1 MAAGNEF
8 ELIFEKEIPELKGLV
23 RFYRHIRT
31 CAELLSIINEDDN
44 KVFGICFRTPPP
56 DSSGVAHI
64 LEHSVLCGSRKY
76 PVKEPFIELVK
87 GSLKTFLNA
96 FTYPDK
102 TCYPVA
108 SQNVQDFYNLVDVY
122 LDAVFYPRLTPYVLQ
137 QEGWHYELDAPEDPL
152 TVKGVVYN
160 EMKGVYSSPDS
171 ILSEISQQSLF
182 PDTIYGLDSG
192 GDPRVIPSLTFER
205 FKSFHDR
212 FYHPSNA
219 RIYFYGND
227 DPDRRLDII
236 DEYLKDFNRA
246 EPESGVSLQ
255 SPKTEPVRIVRP
267 FAVSEDEA
275 AGGGPKS
282 MVTVNWLLPET
293 TDPSLNLGF
302 QILEYVLL
310 GMPGS
315 PLKKALIESG
325 LGEDIAGGGLETE
338 LRQLCFS
345 TGLKGIEAEDA
356 DKVEKLIFDTLSSL
370 AQGGIDPATIEAG
383 VNTIEFR
390 LRESNYGNFPQG
402 LAVMLRSL
410 STWLYEADPTSL
422 LAFESPLN
430 QVKQKL
436 KSGGFLEGLI
446 TRHLLEN
453 RHRTVVLL
461 RPEPGLAARQAE
473 EEARDLD
480 GIKNALST
488 DEIGRVIENANT
500 LKRIQSS
507 PDSPQALST
516 IPVLRVC
523 DLDRRNK
530 IIPVAPA
537 PVDGV
542 SGFYHDLFTSGI
554 TYLDVGFNLQALPQE
569 YLSYVPL
576 FGRALLEMGT
586 DFQDFVSLSQKIS
599 RKTGGI
605 HSEVFTSA
613 VIGNSAPATWL
624 FLRGKSMTPQ
634 VGDLVDILA
643 EVLGSVKLDD
653 KERFRQIVLAEKAR
667 QERRIVPNGHQA
679 VNQRIRAHFNL
690 ADWVKELTG
699 GISYFLFL
707 GELAGQIDENWSKV
721 VSDLEGVRRLL
732 TNRST
737 MAFNLTA
744 ESKDFHAAERAIG
757 NFLSSLP
764 DRAAAIESWQ
774 PRLFPEFEG
783 IMIPSQVNYV
793 GKGADLY
800 REGYQLHGSSKVI
813 SGYLRTSWLWEK
825 VRVQGGAYGGFC
837 LFDRISGVFTY
848 VSYRDPNLLKTIE
861 NFDGAAKFLR
871 TADLPDDEVRKAII
885 GAIGDLDSYML
896 PDMKGYVS
904 MLRHLAGDSEEVRQR
919 MRDEILGTT
928 AKDFRAFAEVLEKVN
943 RDGIVKVLGAQ
954 AAIDLA
960 LAQRPRWLETFR
972 LL

>member
-1 MAAGNEF
+1 M
-8 ELIFEKEIPELKGLV
+8 
-23 RFYRHIRT
+23 
-31 CAELLSIINEDDN
+31 
-44 KVFGICFRTPPP
+44 
-56 DSSGVAHI
+56 
-64 LEHSVLCGSRKY
+64 
-76 PVKEPFIELVK
+76 
-87 GSLKTFLNA
+87 
-96 FTYPDK
+96 
-102 TCYPVA
+102 
-108 SQNVQDFYNLVDVY
+108 
-122 LDAVFYPRLTPYVLQ
+122 
-137 QEGWHYELDAPEDPL
+137 
-152 TVKGVVYN
+152 
-160 EMKGVYSSPDS
+160 
-171 ILSEISQQSLF
+171 
-182 PDTIYGLDSG
+182 
-192 GDPRVIPSLTFER
+192 
-205 FKSFHDR
+205 
-212 FYHPSNA
+212 
-219 RIYFYGND
+219 
-227 DPDRRLDII
+227 
-236 DEYLKDFNRA
+236 
-246 EPESGVSLQ
+246 
-255 SPKTEPVRIVRP
+255 
-267 FAVSEDEA
+267 
-275 AGGGPKS
+275 
-282 MVTVNWLLPET
+282 
-293 TDPSLNLGF
+293 
-302 QILEYVLL
+302 
-310 GMPGS
+310 
-315 PLKKALIESG
+315 
-325 LGEDIAGGGLETE
+325 
-338 LRQLCFS
+338 
-345 TGLKGIEAEDA
+345 
-356 DKVEKLIFDTLSSL
+356 
-370 AQGGIDPATIEAG
+370 
-383 VNTIEFR
+383 
-390 LRESNYGNFPQG
+390 
-402 LAVMLRSL
+402 
-410 STWLYEADPTSL
+410 

-430 QVKQKL
+430 QVKKNL

-446 TRHLLEN
+446 SRHLLGN

-461 RPEPGLAARQAE
+461 RPDPGLAAREIE
-473 EEARDLD
+473 EETKRLET
-480 GIKNALST
+480 IKNSLSP
-488 DEIGRVIENANT
+488 DEIGGVIESAKT

-507 PDSPQALST
+507 PDSPEALST
-516 IPVLRVC
+516 IPVLRVS
-523 DLDRRNK
+523 DLDRHNK
-530 IIPVAPA
+530 IIPMAQV
-537 PVDGV
+537 PVEGV

-569 YLSYVPL
+569 YLPYVPL

-605 HSEVFTSA
+605 HSEVFASSMA
-613 VIGNSAPATWL
+613 GDSAPATWL

-653 KERFRQIVLAEKAR
+653 RERFRQIVLAEKAR

-679 VNQRIRAHFNL
+679 INQRIRAHFNQ

-699 GISYFLFL
+699 GISYFLSL
-707 GELAGQIDENWSKV
+707 GVLARQIDENWSKV
-721 VSDLEGVRRLL
+721 VSDLEEVRRLL
-732 TNRST
+732 TNRSN
-737 MAFNLTA
+737 MAFNLTT
-744 ESKDFHAAERAIG
+744 EKKDFHSVQLAIG

-764 DRAAAIESWQ
+764 GRPTAAESWQ

-885 GAIGDLDSYML
+885 GAIGDIDSYML

-954 AAIDLA
+954 AALDAA
-960 LAQRPRWLETFR
+960 LTERPRWLETFR